1 MKGNYMKINLKKLFR
16 KKDDLRDYC
25 RKLYGDEFVE
35 DYDKLNNGEPIGN
48 LAETVI
54 FLNLVDYA
62 KQQLNKQES
71 I

>member
-1 MKGNYMKINLKKLFR
+1 MKINLKKLFR
-16 KKDDLRDYC
+16 KKYGLRDYC
-25 RKLYGDEFVE
+25 RELYGDEFVE
-35 DYDKLNNGEPIGN
+35 NYDRLNKGEPIGN

-62 KQQLNKQES
+62 KQQLNKKES